1 MLRALILVLVLA
13 NTAYFAW
20 SQGLLR
26 AWGLAPAPQSEP
38 QRVVQQIQP
47 ESLRL
52 VAAASAPHG
61 TVPTPAPAPVAATQ
75 CVVAGP
81 FEDAQSLAP
90 LEDALR
96 TSLPTTVWTLERLDE
111 PARWI
116 VYMGRYTDPETLRKK
131 RAELTALKL
140 PVEAVRSAA
149 LAPGL
154 VLGAFNTEAAA
165 VSALER
171 LVSKGVRTARVVRE
185 YAAGQR
191 QLLRLPTLDPALRPQ
206 LDTLAPLLAGQP
218 FRPC

>member
-38 QRVVQQIQP
+38 QRVAQQIQP

-52 VAAASAPHG
+52 VAAASAPRG
-61 TVPTPAPAPVAATQ
+61 TVPTPAPAPVAVTQ

-81 FEDAQSLAP
+81 FEDAPSLAP
-90 LEDALR
+90 LEEALR

-131 RAELTALKL
+131 RAELAALKL